1 MNAKGQSSTRKL
13 CCVQCPAQPG
23 AVHVQLKY
31 CSLNGSCKAHK
42 NHVLWW
48 PLDQW
53 WGWIGRFHWAA
64 CLYII
69 MTWGVDCG
77 WGILSIISLVL
88 SAQCEHRDFSEG
100 KMIPRGQVRN
110 TRGLLTLSR
119 VPYISSRPRD
129 VDDGT
134 LLKKGL
140 RLKKV
145 GEYSVGSWISLVC
158 SL

>member
-1 MNAKGQSSTRKL
+1 M
-13 CCVQCPAQPG
+13 
-23 AVHVQLKY
+23 
-31 CSLNGSCKAHK
+31 
-42 NHVLWW
+42 
-48 PLDQW
+48 
-53 WGWIGRFHWAA
+53 
-64 CLYII
+64 
-69 MTWGVDCG
+69 
-77 WGILSIISLVL
+77 L
-88 SAQCEHRDFSEG
+88 SAQCEHKDFSEG
-100 KMIPRGQVRN
+100 KMIPRGEVRN

>member
-1 MNAKGQSSTRKL
+1 M
-13 CCVQCPAQPG
+13 
-23 AVHVQLKY
+23 
-31 CSLNGSCKAHK
+31 
-42 NHVLWW
+42 
-48 PLDQW
+48 
-53 WGWIGRFHWAA
+53 
-64 CLYII
+64 
-69 MTWGVDCG
+69 
-77 WGILSIISLVL
+77 L
-88 SAQCEHRDFSEG
+88 SAQCEHKDFSEG
-100 KMIPRGQVRN
+100 KMIPREVRN

-119 VPYISSRPRD
+119 VAYISSRPRD